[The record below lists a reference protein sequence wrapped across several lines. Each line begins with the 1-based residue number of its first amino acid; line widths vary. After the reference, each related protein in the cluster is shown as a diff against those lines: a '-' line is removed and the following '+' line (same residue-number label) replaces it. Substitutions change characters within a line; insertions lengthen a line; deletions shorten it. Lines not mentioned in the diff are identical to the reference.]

1 MAGRATRG
9 ILVGGKGIGGFSHIP
24 ESRRRGV
31 PPPCTEGVSMTETH
45 DFSRRDFLKLGA
57 VGAAGAAAA
66 AGLAACSPAGN
77 TGSGSTGG
85 SGAGSGNAAVE
96 GTVSTNDVV
105 IKLGDQMPKWS
116 FMVPPEPIPADQ
128 ITETK
133 ENDIIVVG
141 AGMSGLTTAV
151 AAAEKGGKV
160 TLFSASSAPISRG
173 GSNYARNSKVMEELK
188 VEPFNPVPFYYHE
201 MRAASFAIDQRKW
214 MRGYNESEEAMNWMI
229 DIASEAGLSVIL
241 ERDNN
246 FDLGPHYAHAFSTL
260 GDSAMVSTGQ
270 QGAVEALEK
279 KALEYGVEIV
289 YDMKAEQLIREDGGR
304 VTGVV
309 ASKINGSGEGYVQF
323 NGKYIVLATGDYS
336 LDKEMLACYCPE
348 ALDVV
353 GFDQVETDYNT
364 SFQMG
369 GIYGG
374 DGQKMGLWIGAAW
387 QRAEA
392 APMYQGGWGGGHEPL
407 GFHWGLNVNTRAERY
422 QREDVS
428 APYTAHHLLSQP
440 DMKAFGIWTKNYPQ
454 TIIDRG
460 QEWFLFGSDYT
471 LPPKT
476 AEEMIQIW
484 DAGAEEGSYFK
495 ADTLEDLA
503 KQLELDPAKLK
514 ETVAHYNE
522 LVKAGEDTDFYKD
535 PTYLVEIEET
545 GPYYAAVNTCTF
557 MTIMGGLRTSADME
571 VCDENDEP
579 IPGLFNVGCMI
590 GDMYANEYNFAIPGN
605 SYGINCL
612 TFGYTLGHRLAAGDF
627 A

>member
-1 MAGRATRG
+1 
-9 ILVGGKGIGGFSHIP
+9 
-24 ESRRRGV
+24 
-31 PPPCTEGVSMTETH
+31 MTQSN
-45 DFSRRDFLKLGA
+45 FSRRDFFKMGA

-66 AGLAACSPAGN
+66 GLAGCAPSGDKAAGA
-77 TGSGSTGG
+77 STGADAAT
-85 SGAGSGNAAVE
+85 GAE
-96 GTVSTNDVV
+96 GAVSTDDVV
-105 IKLGDQMPKWS
+105 ITLGDKMPTWS
-116 FMVPPEPIPADQ
+116 FMVPPEPIAADQ
-128 ITETK
+128 ITESHD
-133 ENDIIVVG
+133 NDIIIVG

-160 TLFSASSAPISRG
+160 TLFSASSGPISRG
-173 GSNYARNSKVMEELK
+173 GSNYARNSKVMEELN

-201 MRAASFAIDQRKW
+201 MRAASFAVDQRKW
-214 MRGYNESEEAMNWMI
+214 MRGYNNSEEAMNWMI
-229 DIASEAGLSVIL
+229 DIAAEAGLSVIL

-279 KALEYGVEIV
+279 KALEYGVEIF
-289 YDMKAEQLIREDGGR
+289 YDLKAEQLIREDGGR

-353 GFDQVETDYNT
+353 GFDRVETDYNT

-387 QRAEA
+387 QKASA

-440 DMKAFGIWTKNYPQ
+440 DMKAYGIWTKNYPQ

-460 QEWFLFGSDYT
+460 QEWYLFGSDYT

-476 AEEMIQIW
+476 AEEMIALW
-484 DAGAEEGSYFK
+484 DAGVEEGSYFK
-495 ADTLEDLA
+495 ADTLDDLA
-503 KQLELDPAKLK
+503 AQLELDAATLK
-514 ETVAHYNE
+514 ETVARYNE
-522 LVKAGEDTDFYKD
+522 LVAAGEDTDFYKD

-612 TFGYTLGHRLAAGDF
+612 TFGYTLGHELAAGKF
-627 A
+627 E

>member
-1 MAGRATRG
+1 
-9 ILVGGKGIGGFSHIP
+9 
-24 ESRRRGV
+24 
-31 PPPCTEGVSMTETH
+31 MTETH

-545 GPYYAAVNTCTF
+545 GPYYAAKNTCTF
-557 MTIMGGLRTSADME
+557 MTIMGGLRTSVDME

-579 IPGLFNVGCMI
+579 IPGLFNVGCMV

-627 A
+627 E

>member
-1 MAGRATRG
+1 MA
-9 ILVGGKGIGGFSHIP
+9 
-24 ESRRRGV
+24 
-31 PPPCTEGVSMTETH
+31 ETH

-77 TGSGSTGG
+77 SESPNKGG
-85 SGAGSGNAAVE
+85 SSAAAGSASDAA
-96 GTVSTNDVV
+96 STNDVV
-105 IKLGDQMPKWS
+105 LKLGDKMPTWS

-454 TIIDRG
+454 AIIDRG

>member
-1 MAGRATRG
+1 
-9 ILVGGKGIGGFSHIP
+9 
-24 ESRRRGV
+24 
-31 PPPCTEGVSMTETH
+31 MTETH

-85 SGAGSGNAAVE
+85 SGAGSGNAAAE

-387 QRAEA
+387 QKAEA

-454 TIIDRG
+454 AIIDRG

>member
-1 MAGRATRG
+1 
-9 ILVGGKGIGGFSHIP
+9 
-24 ESRRRGV
+24 
-31 PPPCTEGVSMTETH
+31 MTETH

-407 GFHWGLNVNTRAERY
+407 GFHWGLNVNTRTERY

-428 APYTAHHLLSQP
+428 APYTAHYLLSQP
-440 DMKAFGIWTKNYPQ
+440 DNIAYGIWTKNYPQ

-476 AEEMIQIW
+476 AEEMIAIW
-484 DAGAEEGSYFK
+484 DAGVEEGSYYK
-495 ADTLEDLA
+495 ADTLDDLA
-503 KQLELDPAKLK
+503 GQLDLDAAKLK
-514 ETVAHYNE
+514 EVVARYNE
-522 LVKAGEDTDFYKD
+522 LCKKGVDEDFYKD

-545 GPYYAAVNTCTF
+545 GPYYAAKNTCTF
-557 MTIMGGLRTSADME
+557 MTIMGGLRTSVDME

-579 IPGLFNVGCMI
+579 IPGLFNVGCMV

-627 A
+627 E

>member
-1 MAGRATRG
+1 
-9 ILVGGKGIGGFSHIP
+9 
-24 ESRRRGV
+24 
-31 PPPCTEGVSMTETH
+31 MTETH

-85 SGAGSGNAAVE
+85 SGAGSGNAAAE

-336 LDKEMLACYCPE
+336 LDKEMRACYCPE

-387 QRAEA
+387 QKAEA

-454 TIIDRG
+454 AIIDRG